1 MLVTRVI
8 AQMAP
13 SRNIP
18 LVYVYC
24 VRKHAW
30 YDSSDKDYEA
40 SLEYTQLRHTK
51 QTNVIRITVEKLYIS
66 IEWRVSS
73 VFLGMAGDSVG

>member
-8 AQMAP
+8 AQIVP

-18 LVYVYC
+18 LVYMYC
-24 VRKHAW
+24 VRKHAR
-30 YDSSDKDYEA
+30 YDSSGKDYEA

-51 QTNVIRITVEKLYIS
+51 QINVIRITVKKLFYTTQ
-66 IEWRVSS
+66 
-73 VFLGMAGDSVG
+73 

>member
-13 SRNIP
+13 SRNIH

-24 VRKHAW
+24 VRKHAR
-30 YDSSDKDYEA
+30 YDSSGKDHEP

-51 QTNVIRITVEKLYIS
+51 QINVIRITAEKLYCTS
-66 IEWRVSS
+66 Q
-73 VFLGMAGDSVG
+73 